1 MTDSAPTNSKPTDAA
16 LIDQSPAWQALLKHQ
31 QTLSST
37 TLETLFAQNPQR
49 GQQFKAAAAG
59 LYFDYSK
66 NLLSDETLNLLNDLA
81 NSAQLPTAIEALFS
95 GADVNNTE
103 QRPAL
108 HTALRNPQADSGKL
122 ASTLPKLLSTMNTFA
137 DRLRRGDERGA
148 SDKAFRDVIN
158 LGIGGSDLGPRMI
171 VAAFPE
177 LQAEGLRSHFAANVD
192 SDVLK
197 GILGQCHPETT
208 LFLISSKSFSTLETL
223 SNAGLARQWLSDAGF
238 DDAQIACHFAAMT
251 SQIDKAT
258 TWGIKPERIF
268 PMDEGVGGRF
278 SLWSS
283 IGLPIAIALGS
294 EAFSQLLDGASA
306 MDKHFRSAPFKE
318 NLPVLHGLLSI
329 WSINFNHHHSRA
341 VLPYIHRLGELP
353 NYLQQ
358 LTMESLG
365 KRVTKTGQL
374 CTYATGPVIWGS
386 EGTNGQHSCHQ
397 LLLQGIGAV
406 PVDFVATAKAHC
418 EPLQHQYL
426 LANCFAQSRALM
438 LGKSYEQALTETRA
452 SGLNEEA
459 AAKLALH
466 KAIPG
471 NRVSNTLLLEEF
483 NPRTLGALLAFYEH
497 SVYVQSVIWQINAF
511 DQWAVELGKTMSTA
525 VFEALSQTT
534 SNIELDSS
542 SQALIDHLRA
552 PSSQSPPAKP

>member
-1 MTDSAPTNSKPTDAA
+1 MTDPI
-16 LIDQSPAWQALLKHQ
+16 LIDQSPAWQALLQHRQ
-31 QTLSST
+31 ALSGA
-37 TLETLFAQNPQR
+37 TLENLFAQNPQR

-66 NLLSDETLNLLNDLA
+66 NLLTTETLDRLQALA
-81 NSAQLPTAIEALFS
+81 NSAQLPAAIEELFC

-103 QRPAL
+103 HRPAL
-108 HTALRNPQADSGKL
+108 HTALRNPESGKSEL
-122 ASTLPKLLSTMNTFA
+122 ASSLTQLRSTMNTFA
-137 DRLRRGDERGA
+137 DNLRRGEECGA
-148 SDKAFRDVIN
+148 SGKAFRDVIN

-177 LQAEGLRSHFAANVD
+177 HQAKGLRSHFAANVD

-197 GILGQCHPETT
+197 GILSQCQPETT

-223 SNAGLARQWLSDAGF
+223 SNAGLAQQWLVDAGF

-251 SQIDKAT
+251 SQIEKAKA
-258 TWGIKPERIF
+258 WGIKSERIF
-268 PMDEGVGGRF
+268 PLDEGVGGRF

-306 MDKHFRSAPFKE
+306 MDKHFRSAAFSD

-329 WSINFNHHHSRA
+329 WSINFNDHHSRA
-341 VLPYIHRLGELP
+341 VLPYIHRLSELP

-406 PVDFVATAKAHC
+406 PVDFVATTKAHC

-426 LANCFAQSRALM
+426 LANCLAQSRALM
-438 LGKSYEQALTETRA
+438 LGKSYEQALDETRA
-452 SGLNEEA
+452 SGLNEEDA
-459 AAKLALH
+459 AQLATH
-466 KAIPG
+466 KTIPG
-471 NRVSNTLLLEEF
+471 NRGSNTLLLEEF
-483 NPRTLGALLAFYEH
+483 NPKTLGALLAFYEH

-525 VFEALSQTT
+525 VFAALNQPASDIQ
-534 SNIELDSS
+534 LDSS
-542 SQALIDHLRA
+542 SQALIDHLR
-552 PSSQSPPAKP
+552 SPT

>member
-1 MTDSAPTNSKPTDAA
+1 MIDSIPTDTA
-16 LIDQSPAWQALLKHQ
+16 LIDQSSAWQALLEHQ
-31 QTLSST
+31 KALSST
-37 TLETLFAQNPQR
+37 TLEKLFAQNPQR
-49 GQQFKAAAAG
+49 GQQFKASAAG

-66 NLLSDETLNLLNDLA
+66 NLLNDETLNLLNDLA
-81 NSAQLPTAIEALFS
+81 NSAQLTTAIEELFN
-95 GADVNNTE
+95 GANVNNTE

-108 HTALRNPQADSGKL
+108 HTAMRNPQADSGQL
-122 ASTLPKLLSTMNTFA
+122 ASGTPQWLSTMNNFA
-137 DRLRRGDERGA
+137 DRLRQGDERGA
-148 SDKAFRDVIN
+148 SAKAFSDVIN

-177 LQAEGLRSHFAANVD
+177 LQAEGLHTHFAANID
-192 SDVLK
+192 SDALK
-197 GILGQCHPETT
+197 GILDQCRPETT

-223 SNAGLARQWLSDAGF
+223 SNAELARQWLSDAGF

-258 TWGIKPERIF
+258 AWGVKSERIF

-283 IGLPIAIALGS
+283 IGLPIAVALGS
-294 EAFSQLLDGASA
+294 AAFRQLLDGANA
-306 MDKHFRSAPFKE
+306 MDKHFRNTAFRQ

-329 WSINFNHHHSRA
+329 WSVNFNHHHSRA
-341 VLPYIHRLGELP
+341 VVPYIHRLAELP

-358 LTMESLG
+358 LAMESLG
-365 KRVTKTGQL
+365 KRVTRTGQL
-374 CTYATGPVIWGS
+374 CTYATGPVIWGN
-386 EGTNGQHSCHQ
+386 EGTNGQHSYHQ
-397 LLLQGIGAV
+397 LLLQGSDTV
-406 PVDFVATAKAHC
+406 PVDFIATSKAHC
-418 EPLQHQYL
+418 EPLQHQHL

-459 AAKLALH
+459 AAKLARH

-471 NRVSNTLLLEEF
+471 NRVSNTVLLEEF
-483 NPRTLGALLAFYEH
+483 SPRTLGALLAFYEH
-497 SVYVQSVIWQINAF
+497 SVYVQSAIWQINAF

-525 VFEALSQTT
+525 VFDALNQATDDV
-534 SNIELDSS
+534 ELDSS
-542 SQALIDHLRA
+542 SQALINHFRT
-552 PSSQSPPAKP
+552 PISQPPGTKT

>member
-1 MTDSAPTNSKPTDAA
+1 MTDPI
-16 LIDQSPAWQALLKHQ
+16 LIDQSPAWQALLQHRQ
-31 QTLSST
+31 ALSGA
-37 TLETLFAQNPQR
+37 TLENLFAQNPQR

-66 NLLSDETLNLLNDLA
+66 NLLTTETLDRLQALA
-81 NSAQLPTAIEALFS
+81 NSAQLPAAIEELFC

-103 QRPAL
+103 HRPAL
-108 HTALRNPQADSGKL
+108 HTALRNPESGKSEL
-122 ASTLPKLLSTMNTFA
+122 ASSLTQLRSTMNTFA
-137 DRLRRGDERGA
+137 DNLRRGEECGA
-148 SDKAFRDVIN
+148 SGKAFRDVIN

-177 LQAEGLRSHFAANVD
+177 HQAKGLRSHFAANVD

-197 GILGQCHPETT
+197 GILSQCQPETT

-223 SNAGLARQWLSDAGF
+223 SNAGLAQQWLVDAGF

-251 SQIDKAT
+251 SQIEKAKA
-258 TWGIKPERIF
+258 WGIKSERIF
-268 PMDEGVGGRF
+268 PLDEGVGGRF

-306 MDKHFRSAPFKE
+306 MDKHFRSAAFSD

-329 WSINFNHHHSRA
+329 WSINFNDHHSRA
-341 VLPYIHRLGELP
+341 VLPYIHRLSELP

-386 EGTNGQHSCHQ
+386 EGNNGQPSCHQ

-406 PVDFVATAKAHC
+406 PVDFVATTKAHC

-426 LANCFAQSRALM
+426 LANCLAQSRALM
-438 LGKSYEQALTETRA
+438 LGKSYEQALDETRA
-452 SGLNEEA
+452 SGLNEEDA
-459 AAKLALH
+459 AQLATH
-466 KAIPG
+466 KTIPG
-471 NRVSNTLLLEEF
+471 NRGSNTLLLEEF
-483 NPRTLGALLAFYEH
+483 NPKTLGALLAFYEH

-525 VFEALSQTT
+525 VFAALNQPASDIQ
-534 SNIELDSS
+534 LDSS
-542 SQALIDHLRA
+542 SQALIDHLR
-552 PSSQSPPAKP
+552 SPT

>member
-1 MTDSAPTNSKPTDAA
+1 MTDPA
-16 LIDQSPAWQALLKHQ
+16 LIDKSPAWQALLKHQ
-31 QTLSST
+31 QVLENT
-37 TLETLFAQNPQR
+37 TLEQLFAQNPQR
-49 GQQFKAAAAG
+49 GQRFKASAAG

-66 NLLSDETLNLLNDLA
+66 NLFSDETLGLLNELA
-81 NSAQLPTAIEALFS
+81 NQAQLSAAIEELFS

-103 QRPAL
+103 HRPAL
-108 HTALRNPQADSGKL
+108 HTALRNPAASSGKL
-122 ASTLPKLLSTMNTFA
+122 ASALTQMRDAMNAFA
-137 DRLRRGDERGA
+137 DRLRQGSEFGA
-148 SDKAFRDVIN
+148 SGKVFRDVIN

-197 GILGQCHPETT
+197 GILNQCQPETT

-223 SNAGLARQWLSDAGF
+223 SNAGLAREWLEAAGF
-238 DDAQIACHFAAMT
+238 DNAQIACHFAAMT
-251 SQIDKAT
+251 SQIEKAQH
-258 TWGIKPERIF
+258 WGIKSERIF
-268 PMDEGVGGRF
+268 PMDESVGGRF

-294 EAFSQLLDGASA
+294 EAFRQLLDGASA
-306 MDKHFRSAPFKE
+306 MDRHFRSAPFSD

-329 WSINFNHHHSRA
+329 WSINFNDHHSRA

-365 KRVTKTGQL
+365 KRVTKTGQA

-406 PVDFVATAKAHC
+406 PVDFIATAKAHC
-418 EPLQHQYL
+418 QTLQHQYL
-426 LANCFAQSRALM
+426 LANCLAQSRALM
-438 LGKSYEQALTETRA
+438 LGKSYAQALEETRA
-452 SGLNEEA
+452 SGLDEDEA
-459 AAKLALH
+459 AQLAIH

-483 NPRTLGALLAFYEH
+483 TPQTLGALLAFYEH

-511 DQWAVELGKTMSTA
+511 DQWAVELGKTMSSA
-525 VFEALSQTT
+525 VLEALRQTQQD
-534 SNIELDSS
+534 SDLDSS
-542 SQALIDHLRA
+542 SKALIKHIQAHRTA
-552 PSSQSPPAKP
+552 PPKID

>member
-1 MTDSAPTNSKPTDAA
+1 MTDAA
-16 LIDQSPAWQALLKHQ
+16 LIDQSPAWQALLKHK
-31 QTLSST
+31 QTLLST
-37 TLETLFAQNPQR
+37 TLEKLFAQDPQR

-66 NLLSDETLNLLNDLA
+66 NLLNDETLDLLNELA
-81 NSAQLPTAIEALFS
+81 DSAQLAAAIEELFS

-103 QRPAL
+103 HRPAL
-108 HTALRNPQADSGKL
+108 HTALRNPESGKGEQAQL
-122 ASTLPKLLSTMNTFA
+122 RSTMNAFA
-137 DRLRRGDERGA
+137 DRLRQGDEHGA
-148 SDKAFRDVIN
+148 TGQAFRDVIN

-171 VAAFPE
+171 VSAFPD
-177 LQAEGLRSHFAANVD
+177 LQAKGLRSHFAANVD

-197 GILGQCHPETT
+197 GILNQCQPETT

-251 SQIDKAT
+251 SQIEKAT

-306 MDKHFRSAPFKE
+306 MDKHFRNAAFKE

-341 VLPYIHRLGELP
+341 VLPYIHRLSELP

-406 PVDFVATAKAHC
+406 PVDFVATTQAHC

-426 LANCFAQSRALM
+426 LANCLAQSRALM
-438 LGKSYEQALTETRA
+438 LGKSYQQALAETRA
-452 SGLNEEA
+452 SGLDEDD
-459 AAKLALH
+459 AAKLAHH

-483 NPRTLGALLAFYEH
+483 SPRSLGALLAFYEH
-497 SVYVQSVIWQINAF
+497 SVYVQSIIWQINAF
-511 DQWAVELGKTMSTA
+511 DQWAVELGKTMSKTI
-525 VFEALSQTT
+525 FEALTQPS
-534 SNIELDSS
+534 SDIELDSS
-542 SQALIDHLRA
+542 SQALIDHIQA
-552 PSSQSPPAKP
+552 PIP

>member
-1 MTDSAPTNSKPTDAA
+1 MTNSVPTNSARTDAT

-31 QTLSST
+31 QTLSNT

-49 GQQFKAAAAG
+49 GQQHKAAAAG

-66 NLLSDETLNLLNDLA
+66 NLLNDETLNLLNDLA
-81 NSAQLPTAIEALFS
+81 NSAQLPTAIEELFS
-95 GADVNNTE
+95 GAEVNNTE

-108 HTALRNPQADSGKL
+108 HTALRNPQADTGKL
-122 ASTLPKLLSTMNTFA
+122 ASPLPQLLSTMNTFA
-137 DRLRRGDERGA
+137 DRLRQGKERGA
-148 SDKAFRDVIN
+148 SGKAFHDVIN

-177 LQAEGLRSHFAANVD
+177 RQAEGLHSHFAANVD

-197 GILGQCHPETT
+197 DILGQCQPETT

-223 SNAGLARQWLSDAGF
+223 SNAELARQWLRDAGF
-238 DDAQIACHFAAMT
+238 GDAQIACHFAAMT

-258 TWGIKPERIF
+258 AWGIKPERIF

-294 EAFSQLLDGASA
+294 SAFKQLLDGASA
-306 MDKHFRSAPFKE
+306 MDKHFRSAAFKE

-341 VLPYIHRLGELP
+341 VLPYIHRLAELP

-374 CTYATGPVIWGS
+374 CTYATGPVIWGG
-386 EGTNGQHSCHQ
+386 EGTNGQHSYHQ

-406 PVDFVATAKAHC
+406 PVDFIATAKAHC

-452 SGLNEEA
+452 SGLNEQA

-471 NRVSNTLLLEEF
+471 NRVSSTLLLEEF
-483 NPRTLGALLAFYEH
+483 TPRTLGSLLAFYEH

-511 DQWAVELGKTMSTA
+511 DQWAVELGKTMSST
-525 VFEALSQTT
+525 VFKALSQADN
-534 SNIELDSS
+534 NIELDSS
-542 SQALIDHLRA
+542 SQTLIDHIHTQ
-552 PSSQSPPAKP
+552 PSTQS

>member
-1 MTDSAPTNSKPTDAA
+1 MTDVTPTDAA
-16 LIDQSPAWQALLKHQ
+16 LIDQSPAWQALLKHR

-37 TLETLFAQNPQR
+37 TLEALFAQNPRR

-66 NLLSDETLNLLNDLA
+66 NLLTHETLNLLNDLA

-95 GADVNNTE
+95 SANVNNTE

-108 HTALRNPQADSGKL
+108 HTALREPETNSAQL
-122 ASTLPKLLSTMNTFA
+122 ASSSRQRLSTMNAFA
-137 DRLRRGDERGA
+137 DKLRQGEVRGA
-148 SDKAFRDVIN
+148 SGKAFSDVIN
-158 LGIGGSDLGPRMI
+158 LGIGGSDLGPRLI

-177 LQAEGLRSHFAANVD
+177 RQAEGLNIHFAANVD
-192 SDVLK
+192 SDALK
-197 GILGQCHPETT
+197 SVLGQCRPETT
-208 LFLISSKSFSTLETL
+208 LFLLSSKSFSTLETL
-223 SNAGLARQWLSDAGF
+223 SNAKLAQQWLRETGF

-251 SQIDKAT
+251 SQIEKAKD
-258 TWGIKPERIF
+258 WGIKPERIF

-294 EAFSQLLDGASA
+294 KAFSQLLDGASS
-306 MDKHFRSAPFKE
+306 MDKHFRSAAFKE

-329 WSINFNHHHSRA
+329 WSINFNHHQSRA
-341 VLPYIHRLGELP
+341 VLPYIHRLAELP

-365 KRVTKTGQL
+365 KRVTKTGQS
-374 CTYATGPVIWGS
+374 CPYATGPVIWGG
-386 EGTNGQHSCHQ
+386 EGTNGQHSYHQ
-397 LLLQGIGAV
+397 LLLQGTSAV

-426 LANCFAQSRALM
+426 LANCLAQSRALM
-438 LGKSYEQALTETRA
+438 LGKNYEQALAETRA
-452 SGLNEEA
+452 SGLNEESA
-459 AAKLALH
+459 AQLALH
-466 KAIPG
+466 KVIPG

-483 NPRTLGALLAFYEH
+483 TPRTLGALLAFYEH

-511 DQWAVELGKTMSTA
+511 DQWAVELGKTMSTT
-525 VFEALSQTT
+525 VFDALCETD
-534 SNIELDSS
+534 SNIALDSS
-542 SQALIDHLRA
+542 SQALIDHIRTK
-552 PSSQSPPAKP
+552 PSNMG

>member
-1 MTDSAPTNSKPTDAA
+1 MTSPL
-16 LIDQSPAWQALLKHQ
+16 LIDQSPAWKALLKHK
-31 QTLSST
+31 QTLSNT
-37 TLETLFAQNPQR
+37 ALKTLFEQNPQR
-49 GQQFKAAAAG
+49 GQTFKASAAG

-66 NLLSDETLNLLNDLA
+66 NLLTDETLKLLNELA
-81 NSAQLPTAIEALFS
+81 DSAQLPAAIEELFS

-108 HTALRNPQADSGKL
+108 HTALRALDSNTDTANEGEFTSSL
-122 ASTLPKLLSTMNTFA
+122 AQMRNTMNAFA
-137 DRLRRGDERGA
+137 DRLRQGDERGT
-148 SDKAFRDVIN
+148 SGKAFRDVIN

-197 GILGQCHPETT
+197 GILSQCQPETT

-223 SNAGLARQWLSDAGF
+223 SNAGLARQWLSNAGF
-238 DDAQIACHFAAMT
+238 DNTQITCHFAAMT
-251 SQIDKAT
+251 SQIEKAT
-258 TWGIKPERIF
+258 TWGVKPERIF

-294 EAFSQLLDGASA
+294 DAFSQLLDGASA
-306 MDKHFRSAPFKE
+306 MDKHFRNADFSE

-329 WSINFNHHHSRA
+329 WSINFNGHHSRA

-365 KRVTKTGQL
+365 KRVTKTGQP

-406 PVDFVATAKAHC
+406 PVDFVATTKAHC

-426 LANCFAQSRALM
+426 VANCFAQSRALM
-438 LGKSYEQALTETRA
+438 LGKSYEQALEETR
-452 SGLNEEA
+452 SLGLSEDEA
-459 AAKLALH
+459 AQLAMH

-483 NPRTLGALLAFYEH
+483 NPHTLGALLAFYEH

-511 DQWAVELGKTMSTA
+511 DQWAVELGKTMSTTI
-525 VFEALSQTT
+525 FEVLEKTASKH
-534 SNIELDSS
+534 ELDSS
-542 SQALIDHLRA
+542 SQALINHIQA
-552 PSSQSPPAKP
+552 SHPTP

>member
-1 MTDSAPTNSKPTDAA
+1 
-16 LIDQSPAWQALLKHQ
+16 
-31 QTLSST
+31 
-37 TLETLFAQNPQR
+37 
-49 GQQFKAAAAG
+49 
-59 LYFDYSK
+59 
-66 NLLSDETLNLLNDLA
+66 
-81 NSAQLPTAIEALFS
+81 
-95 GADVNNTE
+95 
-103 QRPAL
+103 
-108 HTALRNPQADSGKL
+108 
-122 ASTLPKLLSTMNTFA
+122 MNTFA
-137 DRLRRGDERGA
+137 DKLRQGEEHGA
-148 SDKAFRDVIN
+148 SGKAFRDVIN

-177 LQAEGLRSHFAANVD
+177 HQAEGLRSHFAANVD

-197 GILGQCHPETT
+197 GILSQCQPETT

-238 DDAQIACHFAAMT
+238 NEAQIACHFAAMT
-251 SQIDKAT
+251 SQIEKAT

-268 PMDEGVGGRF
+268 PIDEGVGGRF

-294 EAFSQLLDGASA
+294 EAFSQLLDGASN
-306 MDKHFRSAPFKE
+306 MDKHFRNADFSE

-329 WSINFNHHHSRA
+329 WSINFNGHHSRA

-365 KRVTKTGQL
+365 KRVTKTGQP

-406 PVDFVATAKAHC
+406 PVDFVATAQAHC

-426 LANCFAQSRALM
+426 VANCFAQSRALM
-438 LGKSYEQALTETRA
+438 LGKSYEQALAETRA
-452 SGLNEEA
+452 LELSEDQA
-459 AAKLALH
+459 AQLAMH

-483 NPRTLGALLAFYEH
+483 NPQTLGALLAFYEH

-525 VFEALSQTT
+525 VFEVLTQADSQT
-534 SNIELDSS
+534 ELDSS
-542 SQALIDHLRA
+542 SQALIKHIQ
-552 PSSQSPPAKP
+552 SSQRPPPPED

>member
-1 MTDSAPTNSKPTDAA
+1 MTDTA

-66 NLLSDETLNLLNDLA
+66 NLLTDETLKLLNDLA

-103 QRPAL
+103 HRPAL
-108 HTALRNPQADSGKL
+108 HTALRNPASAAGEL
-122 ASTLPKLLSTMNTFA
+122 ASALTQMRNTMNNFA
-137 DRLRRGDERGA
+137 DDLRQGNEHGA
-148 SDKAFRDVIN
+148 SGQTFRDVVNI
-158 LGIGGSDLGPRMI
+158 GIGGSDLGPRMI

-197 GILGQCHPETT
+197 GILGQCHPATT

-223 SNAGLARQWLSDAGF
+223 SNADLARQWLSDAGF

-251 SQIDKAT
+251 SQIEKASN
-258 TWGIKPERIF
+258 WGIKPERIF
-268 PMDEGVGGRF
+268 PMHEGVGGRF

-306 MDKHFRSAPFKE
+306 MDKHFRSTAFKE

-365 KRVTKTGQL
+365 KRVTKTGRP
-374 CTYATGPVIWGS
+374 CSYATGPVIWGG
-386 EGTNGQHSCHQ
+386 EGTNGQHSYHQ
-397 LLLQGIGAV
+397 LLLQGIDAV

-438 LGKSYEQALTETRA
+438 LGKSYEQALIETRA

-525 VFEALSQTT
+525 VFETLTQADNT
-534 SNIELDSS
+534 IELDSS
-542 SQALIDHLRA
+542 SQALIDHIRTQ
-552 PSSQSPPAKP
+552 PSPQG

>member
-1 MTDSAPTNSKPTDAA
+1 MTDSA
-16 LIDQSPAWQALLKHQ
+16 LIDQSSAWQALLKHQ
-31 QTLSST
+31 KILSAT
-37 TLETLFAQNPQR
+37 TLKVLFEQNPER
-49 GQQFKAAAAG
+49 GQAFKTTAAG
-59 LYFDYSK
+59 IYFDYSK
-66 NLLSDETLNLLNDLA
+66 NLLSNETLGLLTELA
-81 NSAQLPTAIEALFS
+81 NAAQLSTAIEELFS

-103 QRPAL
+103 HRPAL
-108 HTALRNPQADSGKL
+108 HTALRSSESGKGELAQLRDTMNAFADS
-122 ASTLPKLLSTMNTFA
+122 
-137 DRLRRGDERGA
+137 LRQGNERG
-148 SDKAFRDVIN
+148 SSGQIFRDVVNI
-158 LGIGGSDLGPRMI
+158 GIGGSDLGPRMI
-171 VAAFPE
+171 VGAFPD
-177 LQAEGLRSHFAANVD
+177 LQVNDLRSHFAANVD

-197 GILGQCHPETT
+197 DILSQCEPATT

-223 SNAGLARQWLSDAGF
+223 SNASLARQWLSNAGLSNE
-238 DDAQIACHFAAMT
+238 QISCHFAAMT
-251 SQIDKAT
+251 SQTDKAIA
-258 TWGIKPERIF
+258 WGINPERIF
-268 PMDEGVGGRF
+268 PIDEGVGGRF

-294 EAFSQLLDGASA
+294 RAFNQLLDGASD
-306 MDKHFRSAPFKE
+306 MDKHFRTAPFIE

-341 VLPYIHRLGELP
+341 VLPYIHRLSELP

-365 KRVTKTGQL
+365 KRVTKTGQP

-406 PVDFVATAKAHC
+406 PVDFIATAKAHC

-426 LANCFAQSRALM
+426 LANCLAQSRALM
-438 LGKSYEQALTETRA
+438 LGKSYQQAIDETR
-452 SGLNEEA
+452 SQGFDEETT
-459 AAKLALH
+459 AKLASH

-483 NPRTLGALLAFYEH
+483 TPRTLGSLLAFYEH

-511 DQWAVELGKTMSTA
+511 DQWGVELGKTMSNSL
-525 VFEALSQTT
+525 FSALTKT
-534 SNIELDSS
+534 DFDLELDSS
-542 SQALIDHLRA
+542 SQAIIDYIQNIH
-552 PSSQSPPAKP
+552 SG

>member
-1 MTDSAPTNSKPTDAA
+1 MSDAA
-16 LIDQSPAWQALLKHQ
+16 LIDKSPAWQALLKHQ
-31 QTLSST
+31 KTLSST
-37 TLETLFAQNPQR
+37 TLEKLFAQNPQR
-49 GQQFKAAAAG
+49 GQQLKATAAG

-66 NLLSDETLNLLNDLA
+66 NLLTDETLGLLNELA
-81 NSAQLPTAIEALFS
+81 NSAQLAAAIEELFN

-103 QRPAL
+103 RRPAL
-108 HTALRNPQADSGKL
+108 HTALRNPEPGKGEQAQRR
-122 ASTLPKLLSTMNTFA
+122 STMNAFA
-137 DRLRRGDERGA
+137 DKLRQGDERGA
-148 SDKAFRDVIN
+148 KRQAFRDVIN

-197 GILGQCHPETT
+197 AILSQCQPETT

-238 DDAQIACHFAAMT
+238 DDAQIACNFAAMT
-251 SQIDKAT
+251 SQIEKAKD
-258 TWGIKPERIF
+258 WGIKPERIF
-268 PMDEGVGGRF
+268 PLDEGVGGRF

-306 MDKHFRSAPFKE
+306 MDKHFRNAAFSD

-406 PVDFVATAKAHC
+406 PVDFVATTKAHC

-426 LANCFAQSRALM
+426 LANCLAQSRALM
-438 LGKSYEQALTETRA
+438 LGKTYQQALVETRA
-452 SGLNEEA
+452 SGLNEDE
-459 AAKLALH
+459 AAKLATH

-471 NRVSNTLLLEEF
+471 NRGSNTLLLEEF
-483 NPRTLGALLAFYEH
+483 NPQTLGALLAFYEH

-525 VFEALSQTT
+525 VFEALTQPT
-534 SNIELDSS
+534 SDIELDSS

-552 PSSQSPPAKP
+552 PIS

>member
-1 MTDSAPTNSKPTDAA
+1 MTDPR
-16 LIDQSPAWQALLKHQ
+16 LINQSPAWQALLKHRQ
-31 QTLSST
+31 ALADT
-37 TLETLFAQNPQR
+37 TLAQLFEQHAQR
-49 GQQFKAAAAG
+49 GQQFKACAAG
-59 LYFDYSK
+59 LYLDYSK
-66 NLLSDETLNLLNDLA
+66 NLLTGETLDLLGELA
-81 NSAQLPTAIEALFS
+81 NHAQLADAIEELFS
-95 GADVNNTE
+95 GAAVNNTE
-103 QRPAL
+103 HRPAL
-108 HTALRNPQADSGKL
+108 HTALRNPAPGDGEQSPAVTQMRSR
-122 ASTLPKLLSTMNTFA
+122 MNTFA
-137 DRLRRGDERGA
+137 DKLRQGRECGA
-148 SDKAFRDVIN
+148 SGKVIRDVIN

-197 GILGQCHPETT
+197 GILSQCHPETT

-223 SNAGLARQWLSDAGF
+223 SNAGLARQWLCDAGF
-238 DDAQIACHFAAMT
+238 DAAQIACHFTAMT
-251 SQIDKAT
+251 SQIEKARS
-258 TWGIKPERIF
+258 WGIKAERIF
-268 PMDEGVGGRF
+268 PIDEGVGGRF

-294 EAFSQLLDGASA
+294 EAFSQLLDGAGA
-306 MDKHFRSAPFKE
+306 MDQHFRSADFSD

-329 WSINFNHHHSRA
+329 WSINFNDHHSRA

-365 KRVTKTGQL
+365 KRVTKTGQP

-406 PVDFVATAKAHC
+406 PVDFIATTKSHC
-418 EPLQHQYL
+418 QTLQHQYL

-438 LGKSYEQALTETRA
+438 LGKSYTQALEETRA
-452 SGLNEEA
+452 SGLNEDA
-459 AAKLALH
+459 AAQLAMH

-471 NRVSNTLLLEEF
+471 NRVSNTLLLDEF
-483 NPRTLGALLAFYEH
+483 TPRTLGALLAFYEH

-511 DQWAVELGKTMSTA
+511 DQWAVELGKTMSTSL
-525 VFEALSQTT
+525 FEALQQAPHDVA
-534 SNIELDSS
+534 LDSS
-542 SQALIDHLRA
+542 SQALIDHVQKGPH
-552 PSSQSPPAKP
+552 PSCKD

>member
-1 MTDSAPTNSKPTDAA
+1 MTDAA
-16 LIDQSPAWQALLKHQ
+16 LIDQSPAWQALLKHHQ
-31 QTLSST
+31 ALSST
-37 TLETLFAQNPQR
+37 TLEKLFAQNPQR
-49 GQQFKAAAAG
+49 GRQFKASAAG

-66 NLLSDETLNLLNDLA
+66 NLINDETLDLLNELA
-81 NSAQLPTAIEALFS
+81 NSAHLTGAIEELFS
-95 GADVNNTE
+95 GADVNSTE

-108 HTALRNPQADSGKL
+108 HTALRNPVSGKGEIATAL
-122 ASTLPKLLSTMNTFA
+122 TQLRDAMNTFA
-137 DRLRRGDERGA
+137 DRLRQGEERGA
-148 SDKAFRDVIN
+148 SGKAFRNIIN

-177 LQAEGLRSHFAANVD
+177 LQAEGLHSHFAANVD

-197 GILGQCHPETT
+197 GILRQCQPETT

-238 DDAQIACHFAAMT
+238 DAAQIACHFAAMT
-251 SQIDKAT
+251 SQIEKAEA
-258 TWGIKPERIF
+258 WGIKSERIF
-268 PMDEGVGGRF
+268 PLDEGVGGRF

-294 EAFSQLLDGASA
+294 QAFQQLLDGASA
-306 MDKHFRSAPFKE
+306 MDEHFRHTPFRE
-318 NLPVLHGLLSI
+318 NLPALHGLLSI
-329 WSINFNHHHSRA
+329 WSINFNNHHSRA

-365 KRVTKTGQL
+365 KRVTKTGQP

-406 PVDFVATAKAHC
+406 PVDFIATRKAHC
-418 EPLQHQYL
+418 QPLQHQYL

-438 LGKSYEQALTETRA
+438 LGKSYEQALVETLA
-452 SGLNEEA
+452 TGLEQDA
-459 AAKLALH
+459 ATQLAMH

-471 NRVSNTLLLEEF
+471 NRVSNTLLLEDF
-483 NPRTLGALLAFYEH
+483 SPRTLGALLAFYEH

-525 VFEALSQTT
+525 VFEALNQPT
-534 SNIELDSS
+534 SAIELDSS
-542 SQALIDHLRA
+542 SQALIDHIQTPA
-552 PSSQSPPAKP
+552 TGSPQPKAKQ

>member
-1 MTDSAPTNSKPTDAA
+1 MTDTTP
-16 LIDQSPAWQALLKHQ
+16 IDQSPAWQALLKHQ

-37 TLETLFAQNPQR
+37 TLEMLFAQNPQR
-49 GQQFKAAAAG
+49 GQQFRAAAAG

-66 NLLSDETLNLLNDLA
+66 NLLNNETLSLLNDLA
-81 NSAQLPTAIEALFS
+81 KSAQLPTAIEELFS
-95 GADVNNTE
+95 GANVNNTE

-108 HTALRNPQADSGKL
+108 HTALRDPQTGSEKL
-122 ASTLPKLLSTMNTFA
+122 AASLPQLLSTMNTFA
-137 DRLRRGDERGA
+137 DGLRQGDERGA
-148 SDKAFRDVIN
+148 SGKAFRDVIN

-177 LQAEGLRSHFAANVD
+177 LQANGLRSHFAANVD

-197 GILGQCHPETT
+197 NVLSQCQPETT

-238 DDAQIACHFAAMT
+238 GDAQIACHFAAMT

-258 TWGIKPERIF
+258 AWGIKPERIF

-294 EAFSQLLDGASA
+294 EVFQQLLDGAST
-306 MDKHFRSAPFKE
+306 MDKHFRSAAFEE
-318 NLPVLHGLLSI
+318 NLPMLHGLLSI

-341 VLPYIHRLGELP
+341 VLPYIHRLAELP

-365 KRVTKTGQL
+365 KRVTKTGQP
-374 CTYATGPVIWGS
+374 CTYATGPVIWGG
-386 EGTNGQHSCHQ
+386 EGTNGQHSYHQ
-397 LLLQGIGAV
+397 LLLQGTGAV

-418 EPLQHQYL
+418 EPLQHHYL
-426 LANCFAQSRALM
+426 LANCLAQSRALM
-438 LGKSYEQALTETRA
+438 LGKSYEQAITETRA

-459 AAKLALH
+459 ATKLALH
-466 KAIPG
+466 KVIPG
-471 NRVSNTLLLEEF
+471 NRVSNTLLLEAF
-483 NPRTLGALLAFYEH
+483 NPHTLGALLAFYEH
-497 SVYVQSVIWQINAF
+497 SVYVQSVVWQINAF
-511 DQWAVELGKTMSTA
+511 DQWAVELGKTMSTT
-525 VFEALSQTT
+525 VFDALSQAD

-542 SQALIDHLRA
+542 SQALIDHIHTQ
-552 PSSQSPPAKP
+552 PSPSR

>member
-1 MTDSAPTNSKPTDAA
+1 MNDPV

-31 QTLSST
+31 QTLSNT
-37 TLETLFAQNPQR
+37 TLKTLFEQNPQR
-49 GQQFKAAAAG
+49 GQAFKASAAG

-66 NLLSDETLNLLNDLA
+66 NLLTDKTLHLLNELA
-81 NSAQLPTAIEALFS
+81 NSAQLPAAIEELFS

-108 HTALRNPQADSGKL
+108 HTALRNPQAGSGEL
-122 ASTLPKLLSTMNTFA
+122 AVSLAQQRNTMNTFA
-137 DRLRRGDERGA
+137 DRLRQGEERGA
-148 SDKAFRDVIN
+148 SGKAFRDVIN

-177 LQAEGLRSHFAANVD
+177 HQAEGLRSHFAANVD

-197 GILGQCHPETT
+197 GILNQCQPETT

-238 DDAQIACHFAAMT
+238 DEAQICCHFAAMT
-251 SQIDKAT
+251 SQIEKAT

-294 EAFSQLLDGASA
+294 EAFGQLLDGASA
-306 MDKHFRSAPFKE
+306 MDQHFRSAAFKD

-329 WSINFNHHHSRA
+329 WSINFNDHHSRA

-365 KRVTKTGQL
+365 KRVTKTGQA

-438 LGKSYEQALTETRA
+438 LGKSHEQALVETRA
-452 SGLNEEA
+452 LGLSEDEA
-459 AAKLALH
+459 AQLAMH

-483 NPRTLGALLAFYEH
+483 NPQTLGALLAFYEH

-525 VFEALSQTT
+525 VFEALTQADSQV
-534 SNIELDSS
+534 ELDSS
-542 SQALIDHLRA
+542 SQALIKHIQ
-552 PSSQSPPAKP
+552 SSQRPPSPED

>member
-1 MTDSAPTNSKPTDAA
+1 MTDPV

-31 QTLSST
+31 QTLSNT
-37 TLETLFAQNPQR
+37 TLKVLFEQNPQR

-66 NLLSDETLNLLNDLA
+66 NLLSDETLHLLNELA
-81 NSAQLPTAIEALFS
+81 TSAQLPAAIEALFS

-103 QRPAL
+103 HRPAL
-108 HTALRNPQADSGKL
+108 HTALRNPQTGSGEL
-122 ASTLPKLLSTMNTFA
+122 ASSLAQTRNTMNTFA
-137 DRLRRGDERGA
+137 DKLRQGEEHGA
-148 SDKAFRDVIN
+148 SGKAFRDVIN

-197 GILGQCHPETT
+197 GILSQCQPETT

-238 DDAQIACHFAAMT
+238 DEAQIACHFAAMT
-251 SQIDKAT
+251 SQIEKAT

-268 PMDEGVGGRF
+268 PIDEGVGGRF

-294 EAFSQLLDGASA
+294 EAFSQLLDGASN
-306 MDKHFRSAPFKE
+306 MDKHFRHADFSE

-329 WSINFNHHHSRA
+329 WSINFNGHHSRA

-365 KRVTKTGQL
+365 KRVTKTGQP

-406 PVDFVATAKAHC
+406 PVDFVATAQAHC

-438 LGKSYEQALTETRA
+438 LGKSYEQALAETRA
-452 SGLNEEA
+452 LELSEDQA
-459 AAKLALH
+459 AQLAMH

-483 NPRTLGALLAFYEH
+483 NPQTLGALLAFYEH

-525 VFEALSQTT
+525 VFEVLTQADSQA
-534 SNIELDSS
+534 ELDSS
-542 SQALIDHLRA
+542 SQALIKHIQ
-552 PSSQSPPAKP
+552 SSQRPPPPED

>member
-1 MTDSAPTNSKPTDAA
+1 MTDPA

-31 QTLSST
+31 QTLSNT
-37 TLETLFAQNPQR
+37 TLKVLFEQNPQR

-66 NLLSDETLNLLNDLA
+66 NLLSDETLHLLNELA
-81 NSAQLPTAIEALFS
+81 NSAQLPAAIEALFS

-103 QRPAL
+103 HRPAL
-108 HTALRNPQADSGKL
+108 HTALRTPQAGSGEL
-122 ASTLPKLLSTMNTFA
+122 ASSLAQTRNTMNTFA
-137 DRLRRGDERGA
+137 DKLRQGEEHGA
-148 SDKAFRDVIN
+148 SGKAFRDVIN

-177 LQAEGLRSHFAANVD
+177 HQAEGLRSHFAANVD

-197 GILGQCHPETT
+197 GILSQCQPETT

-238 DDAQIACHFAAMT
+238 NEAQIACHFAAMT
-251 SQIDKAT
+251 SQIEKAT

-268 PMDEGVGGRF
+268 PIDEGVGGRF

-294 EAFSQLLDGASA
+294 EAFSQLLDGASN
-306 MDKHFRSAPFKE
+306 MDKHFRNADFSE

-329 WSINFNHHHSRA
+329 WSINFNGHHSRA

-365 KRVTKTGQL
+365 KRVTKTGQP

-406 PVDFVATAKAHC
+406 PVDFVATAQAHC

-426 LANCFAQSRALM
+426 VANCFAQSRALM
-438 LGKSYEQALTETRA
+438 LGKSYEQALAETRA
-452 SGLNEEA
+452 LELSEDQA
-459 AAKLALH
+459 AQLAMH

-483 NPRTLGALLAFYEH
+483 NPQTLGALLAFYEH

-525 VFEALSQTT
+525 VFEVLTQADSQT
-534 SNIELDSS
+534 ELDSS
-542 SQALIDHLRA
+542 SQALIKHIQ
-552 PSSQSPPAKP
+552 SSQRPPPPED

>member
-1 MTDSAPTNSKPTDAA
+1 MSSTPR
-16 LIDQSPAWQALLKHQ
+16 IDQSPAWQALLKHQ
-31 QTLSST
+31 QTLST
-37 TLETLFAQNPQR
+37 TSLEALFKQNPQR
-49 GQQFKAAAAG
+49 GREFKAAAAG

-66 NLLSDETLNLLNDLA
+66 NLLSDKTLALLNDLA
-81 NSAQLPTAIEALFS
+81 DSAQLPSAIEALFS

-103 QRPAL
+103 HRPAL
-108 HTALRNPQADSGKL
+108 HTALRNPASGQGEL
-122 ASTLPKLLSTMNTFA
+122 ASSLRKIRNSMNIFA
-137 DRLRRGDERGA
+137 DGLRQGNEHGA
-148 SDKAFRDVIN
+148 SGKAFRDVIN

-171 VAAFPE
+171 VSAFPE

-197 GILGQCHPETT
+197 GILGQCQPDTT

-223 SNAGLARQWLSDAGF
+223 SNASLARQWLSDAGF
-238 DDAQIACHFAAMT
+238 DKAQIACHFAAMT
-251 SQIDKAT
+251 SQIEKAQA
-258 TWGIKPERIF
+258 WGIKAERIF
-268 PMDEGVGGRF
+268 PLDEGVGGRF

-283 IGLPIAIALGS
+283 TGLPITIALGS
-294 EAFSQLLDGASA
+294 EAFGQLLDGASA
-306 MDKHFRSAPFKE
+306 MDSHFRNTPFSD

-365 KRVTKTGQL
+365 KRVTQTGQP

-406 PVDFVATAKAHC
+406 PVDFIATSKAHC
-418 EPLQHQYL
+418 QPLQHQYL

-438 LGKSYEQALTETRA
+438 LGKSYDQALAETRA
-452 SGLNEEA
+452 SGLDEKA
-459 AAKLALH
+459 AAELAKH

-483 NPRTLGALLAFYEH
+483 NPYTLGSLLAFYEH

-525 VFEALSQTT
+525 IFDALTQST
-534 SNIELDSS
+534 SPVELDSS
-542 SQALIDHLRA
+542 SQALIDHIRT
-552 PSSQSPPAKP
+552 P

>member
-1 MTDSAPTNSKPTDAA
+1 MTDAA

-49 GQQFKAAAAG
+49 GQQFKTAAAG

-66 NLLSDETLNLLNDLA
+66 NLLTDETLDLLNELA
-81 NSAQLPTAIEALFS
+81 NSAQLAAAIEELFS
-95 GADVNNTE
+95 GADVNSTE
-103 QRPAL
+103 HRPAL
-108 HTALRNPQADSGKL
+108 HTALRNPESGKGEL
-122 ASTLPKLLSTMNTFA
+122 AQRRSTMNVFA
-137 DRLRRGDERGA
+137 DRLRQGDEHGA
-148 SDKAFRDVIN
+148 KGQAFHDVIN

-171 VAAFPE
+171 VSAFPD

-197 GILGQCHPETT
+197 GILGQCQPETT

-223 SNAGLARQWLSDAGF
+223 SNAGLARQWLRDAGF

-251 SQIDKAT
+251 SQIEKAKD
-258 TWGIKPERIF
+258 WGIKSERIF

-306 MDKHFRSAPFKE
+306 MDKHFRNAAFSD
-318 NLPVLHGLLSI
+318 NLPVLHGLLSV
-329 WSINFNHHHSRA
+329 WSINFNDHHSRA

-406 PVDFVATAKAHC
+406 PVDFVATTKAHC

-426 LANCFAQSRALM
+426 LANCLAQSRALM
-438 LGKSYEQALTETRA
+438 LGKSYEQALAETRA
-452 SGLNEEA
+452 SGLNEDD
-459 AAKLALH
+459 AAKLAHH

-483 NPRTLGALLAFYEH
+483 NPKTLGALLAFYEH

-511 DQWAVELGKTMSTA
+511 DQWAVELGKTMSTTI
-525 VFEALSQTT
+525 FEALTQPTT
-534 SNIELDSS
+534 DIELDSS
-542 SQALIDHLRA
+542 SQALIDHIHT
-552 PSSQSPPAKP
+552 PIP